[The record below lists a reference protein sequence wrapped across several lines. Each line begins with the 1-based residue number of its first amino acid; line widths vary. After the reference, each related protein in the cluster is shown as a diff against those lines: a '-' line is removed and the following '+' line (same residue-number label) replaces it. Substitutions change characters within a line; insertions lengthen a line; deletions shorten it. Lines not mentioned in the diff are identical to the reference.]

1 MQTQRAPALPALN
14 IALPH
19 PALPHSLPLPRS
31 IAPIARLASPRT
43 PRTSGA
49 GAAAAAVFFAP
60 APSRNSTSSWGSS
73 LDPDDDM
80 HTAEWT
86 PEQAL
91 LLSRTLDALPAHLL
105 TPFAGPLPPANLL
118 DKIARGVAH
127 AKGADWPH
135 SARATRAKL
144 VDLARSKG
152 AAENKT
158 ARARNSIAEE
168 REEGEGMADV
178 TNTPPGERISVAERI
193 ALKGAREEGRRP
205 LYRQSSMDFLKSAKL
220 EKDEEGR
227 SSRLGGRLRL
237 APHTPQGKA
246 KGAYHPYARLN
257 PSTPSSSTLGTNT
270 NTNTTN
276 TTTTN
281 TTASWRASSA
291 SYASSSSA
299 SSSGLG
305 LGAPVDPR
313 VQRVRR
319 AESFA
324 APSAR
329 GTLKRAPSFASPV
342 KREGRAEAVVS
353 PGASS
358 DEEERVRG
366 RGAKKARV
374 MPARAVKAAAPAP
387 AGSPTKKPAAKKS
400 GEGKPRLNL
409 QRNPSM
415 FGAPLPALVLSPPPR
430 APAPAVPNTN
440 TLAHLA
446 SPMVTA
452 AASPHTASPMPLDTP
467 APAPATP
474 NRKLRRVP
482 RVPAEVGR
490 RIEFG
495 GALALPGS
503 PRAGGGGSGSGSAG
517 LGSAFQLH

>member
-1 MQTQRAPALPALN
+1 
-14 IALPH
+14 
-19 PALPHSLPLPRS
+19 
-31 IAPIARLASPRT
+31 
-43 PRTSGA
+43 
-49 GAAAAAVFFAP
+49 
-60 APSRNSTSSWGSS
+60 
-73 LDPDDDM
+73 M

-144 VDLARSKG
+144 VDLARAKG
-152 AAENKT
+152 AAEKGG
-158 ARARNSIAEE
+158 RARNSIAEE
-168 REEGEGMADV
+168 GEGEGMADV
-178 TNTPPGERISVAERI
+178 TNTPPGERVSVAERI
-193 ALKGAREEGRRP
+193 AMKGERAREEGRRP

-227 SSRLGGRLRL
+227 NSRLGGRLRL

-257 PSTPSSSTLGTNT
+257 PSTPSSSTLGTSTTNTNTNT
-270 NTNTTN
+270 NTNTT
-276 TTTTN
+276 T

-305 LGAPVDPR
+305 LGLAVDPR

-329 GTLKRAPSFASPV
+329 GTLKRAPSFAAKSPSPV
-342 KREGRAEAVVS
+342 KRGGGDMARGEAVVS

-374 MPARAVKAAAPAP
+374 MPARAAKAAAP
-387 AGSPTKKPAAKKS
+387 AGSPTKKPAATTTRKTA
-400 GEGKPRLNL
+400 EGKGRINL

-415 FGAPLPALVLSPPPR
+415 FGAPLPALVLSPPSR
-430 APAPAVPNTN
+430 APA
-440 TLAHLA
+440 LA
-446 SPMVTA
+446 SPIITTA
-452 AASPHTASPMPLDTP
+452 AASPRNTTDASPMPLDTP

-495 GALALPGS
+495 GLVPGS
-503 PRAGGGGSGSGSAG
+503 PRAGGGSGSAG